1 MMSLYYL
8 RIEDFLEYSTLYVQE
23 NILSPTYPCFQGNIT
38 STCTINLY
46 IKLV

>member
-1 MMSLYYL
+1 MSLHYL

-23 NILSPTYPCFQGNIT
+23 NILSHNYRCFHGNIPI
-38 STCTINLY
+38 TINLY